1 MRSAGNTIKP
11 LLAFAILG
19 ATTWGFIVV
28 TRHVMDGTFQGWDD
42 RILQAMRD
50 SDETSSPRGPLVI
63 EHAARD
69 LTAMG
74 SMTVIMIM
82 TGAMTGFFFLVHRR
96 RDALLLA
103 GAIGSGLLAF
113 FLLKHL
119 IARER
124 PTLVSPL
131 VHSETHS
138 FPSGHV
144 MLAVVLYFGLAI
156 LISRHVTLF
165 RVRAFVWWAAVALS
179 LAIAFTRTY
188 LGIHWPSDV
197 AAGLLA
203 GIGWTALW
211 WIVGWAV
218 AWRSDRSGICPPNPS
233 ETMHPM
239 EIGAGDRHASA
250 ALPLDAADGSD

>member
-1 MRSAGNTIKP
+1 M
-11 LLAFAILG
+11 LAVVIFG
-19 ATTWGFIVV
+19 ATTWGFVVV
-28 TRHVMDGTFQGWDD
+28 TRHVMDGTLQGWDE
-42 RILQAMRD
+42 RILHALRD
-50 SDETSSPRGPLVI
+50 ADEAKSPRGPLVV

-74 SMTVIMIM
+74 SMTVIILM
-82 TGAMTGFFFLVHRR
+82 TGAMTGFFFLVQRR

-103 GAIGSGLLAF
+103 GAITSGLFAF
-113 FLLKHL
+113 FVLKHL

-124 PTLVSPL
+124 PPLVSPL

-144 MLAVVLYFGLAI
+144 MLAVVLYFALAI
-156 LISRHVTLF
+156 LITRHVTHF

-197 AAGLLA
+197 VAGLLA

-211 WIVGWAV
+211 WIIGWTV
-218 AWRSDRSGICPPNPS
+218 AWRTDRRVNCTSQPSGI
-233 ETMHPM
+233 MHPLLM
-239 EIGAGDRHASA
+239 DGGDSRTS
-250 ALPLDAADGSD
+250 PSFSLDAADASD